1 MSDMVGNP
9 EDWFSHVTAQ
19 IVYLVRYYTGN
30 GFYLL
35 IHHENMSMQKYRFSS
50 TVKN

>member
-9 EDWFSHVTAQ
+9 EDWFSHITAQ

-35 IHHENMSMQKYRFSS
+35 IYYENMSMKHTDFS
-50 TVKN
+50 